1 LRRGNLREDL
11 VTESTSIEDQVEH
24 DTTEAKSDVFQRIG
38 RALDEWRAKIDELVV
53 QLDLAHLD
61 LRDEVR
67 KSADATQNAYLA
79 AHSKLSDAR
88 GDACSSV
95 QTLQASL
102 EKLLHDLALA
112 FDETQA
118 AVKRT
123 LEN

>member
-1 LRRGNLREDL
+1 M
-11 VTESTSIEDQVEH
+11 TESTSIEDQVEH
-24 DTTEAKSDVFQRIG
+24 DTTVAKSDVFERIG
-38 RALDEWRAKIDELVV
+38 RTLDEWRAKIDELVV
-53 QLDLAHLD
+53 QLDLANLD

-67 KSADATQNAYLA
+67 KSADAMQNAYLA

-112 FDETQA
+112 FDETRA